1 MRIIITGGC
10 GFVGSLVAKYLATR
24 CGWNVTVID
33 NFSRPGSERN
43 RAPLN
48 CLGIEVLEGDLRDR
62 NRVENLPPC
71 DWLIDCA
78 ANPSVLAGTTPQSPS
93 LELVDHNLLGTIHL
107 LEYCK
112 RHQAGLVLVSTSR
125 VYSIQ
130 ALAGLPLSSTTTRF
144 ELDSERLRKNQ
155 SLAASGVSEHGI
167 RESFSTEAPL
177 SLYGATK
184 LASEAMAKEYAYA
197 FEFPLWINR
206 CGLMAGAGQFGRA
219 DQGIVAYWMHRYL
232 YRHALKFI
240 GFGGQGHQV
249 RDCLHPDDL
258 ARLVELQMK
267 HSRSA
272 EQAKRPVTVN
282 LSGGIESAFSL
293 MELTQWC
300 ERRWGS
306 PRFGEKPTVASVA
319 ENRKYDA
326 PWIVLDSSLAQNQW
340 AWKAEVSREEIFEEI
355 AEHAE
360 EHSDW
365 LQISQALG

>member
-24 CGWNVTVID
+24 CGWNVTVLD

-43 RAPLN
+43 RLPLN

-62 NRVENLPPC
+62 NRIANLPPS
-71 DWLIDCA
+71 DWIIDCA
-78 ANPSVLAGTTPQSPS
+78 ANPSVLAGTSPLSPS
-93 LELVDHNLLGTIHL
+93 LDLVDHNLLGTIHL

-125 VYSIQ
+125 VYSTQ
-130 ALAGLPLSSTTTRF
+130 HLAGLPLRTATTRF
-144 ELDSERLRKNQ
+144 ELDSTPLPSEITEQ
-155 SLAASGVSEHGI
+155 GV
-167 RESFSTEAPL
+167 RENFSTEAPL

-184 LASEAMAKEYAYA
+184 LASETMAKEYAFA

-219 DQGIVAYWMHRYL
+219 DQGIVAYWMNRYL
-232 YRHALKFI
+232 YRHPLKFI

-258 ARLVELQMK
+258 ARLVQTQLTHSCGDSQLQ
-267 HSRSA
+267 
-272 EQAKRPVTVN
+272 RPTTVN
-282 LSGGIESAFSL
+282 VSGGIASAFSL
-293 MELTQWC
+293 IELTQWC

-306 PRFGEKPTVASVA
+306 ERFGEKPKIASIE

-326 PWIVLDSSLAQNQW
+326 PWIVLDPSLAQNQW
-340 AWKAEVSREEIFEEI
+340 AWKAEKSLEDIFEEI
-355 AEHAE
+355 ADHAE
-360 EHSDW
+360 EHPEW

>member
-48 CLGIEVLEGDLRDR
+48 CLGIEVLEGDLR
-62 NRVENLPPC
+62 NRDYIASLPAC
-71 DWLIDCA
+71 DWIIDCA

-125 VYSIQ
+125 VYSTQ
-130 ALAGLPLSSTTTRF
+130 ALAELPLRTTPTRF
-144 ELDSERLRKNQ
+144 ELETEQLQLRG
-155 SLAASGVSEHGI
+155 STASFEVTDRGI
-167 RESFSTEAPL
+167 RENFSTEAPL

-184 LASEAMAKEYAYA
+184 LASETMAKEYAYA

-232 YRHALKFI
+232 YRHPLKFI

-258 ARLVELQMK
+258 ARLVELQVK
-267 HSRSA
+267 HSRSDS
-272 EQAKRPVTVN
+272 QTKQPITIN

-293 MELTQWC
+293 LELTQWC
-300 ERRWGS
+300 ERRWGGV
-306 PRFGEKPTVASVA
+306 RYGEKPSITPVA

-326 PWIVLDSSLAQNQW
+326 PWIVLDPSLAQNQW
-340 AWKAEVSREEIFEEI
+340 AWKAEKSREDIFEEI
-355 AEHAE
+355 ADHAE
-360 EHSDW
+360 EHPDW
-365 LQISQALG
+365 LQVSQALG